1 VSAGPADTEPAASEA
16 ASSEPPTSEPAT
28 DGRAGGG
35 ASRLLSG
42 AMLGL
47 ASGAILVPLNSTMLA
62 VALPSVMAEFH
73 VGAAT
78 VASLVTLYLGAVAI
92 ALPASGSLGDRF
104 GHRRVFLVGVGAF
117 ALASALAATAVS
129 FEILALSRVLQA
141 LSGAL
146 VSTSSV
152 ALLRAMAP
160 ADRRGSA
167 FGLFDMLVS
176 TSAAI
181 GPLVGGLLV
190 GGLGWRSMFVVAV
203 PVAIFAAVA
212 VGMVVRPRPVVA
224 APAIGPIGPA
234 GPVGPASPAGPDS
247 ASGVSGVAGVGCA
260 ERPVAPR
267 PIDLPGLGLLAGF
280 LVSLLLGLRG
290 LESGGPE
297 ALAVLAAPLF
307 LVVFVWFEL
316 RTTHPAVDPRLF
328 VSRSFAAAVVGVF
341 GATVILH
348 ATLVLV
354 PLLVQGLQNGNAQ
367 TSGFVLLGI
376 SALGAIAAP
385 IGGRMSDAV
394 GRRQPAVVGMLGSAV
409 GLAALWLVAPQASTL
424 LLGLLLALVGFGM
437 GMSGS
442 PRQTAAIEMIEP
454 ERVGM
459 AAGTY
464 LTGRYIGGALGATL
478 AGAVLGG
485 TVTAGGVSTGFGIL
499 TLVALGVA
507 AASVLLPARR
517 ALERLSTA
525 SAD

>member
-1 VSAGPADTEPAASEA
+1 VSEAESETSGEPAGESTGHGQ
-16 ASSEPPTSEPAT
+16 P
-28 DGRAGGG
+28 
-35 ASRLLSG
+35 RLISG

-62 VALPSVMAEFH
+62 VALPSIMQEFEI
-73 VGAAT
+73 GAAT

-104 GHRRVFLVGVGAF
+104 GHRRVFLFGVAAF
-117 ALASALAATAVS
+117 AIASALAATAVS

-141 LSGAL
+141 ASGAL

-160 ADRRGSA
+160 AGRRGSA

-176 TSAAI
+176 TSAAS

-212 VGMVVRPRPVVA
+212 VGAVVRPRPVVA
-224 APAIGPIGPA
+224 TG
-234 GPVGPASPAGPDS
+234 S
-247 ASGVSGVAGVGCA
+247 
-260 ERPVAPR
+260 RPTVPR
-267 PIDLPGLGLLAGF
+267 PIDLPGLGLLGLF

-290 LESGGPE
+290 LEGGGPE
-297 ALAVLAAPLF
+297 AVAVVAAPLF
-307 LVVFVWFEL
+307 LLVFVWFEL
-316 RTTHPAVDPRLF
+316 RTPHPAVDPRLF
-328 VSRSFAAAVVGVF
+328 ASRSFAAAVVGVF

-354 PLLVQGLQNGNAQ
+354 PLLVERLQGGNAQ

-385 IGGRMSDAV
+385 IGGRVSDAV
-394 GRRQPAVVGMLGSAV
+394 GRRQPAVLGMLASVA
-409 GLAALWLVAPQASTL
+409 GLGALWLVAPQASTV

-437 GMSGS
+437 GMAGS
-442 PRQTAAIEMIEP
+442 PRQTAALEMIEP

-485 TVTAGGVSTGFGIL
+485 TVTAAGVSTGFGIL
-499 TLVALGVA
+499 AAVAAGVA
-507 AASVLLPARR
+507 VASLFLPARR
-517 ALERLSTA
+517 RP
-525 SAD
+525 SAAHPA